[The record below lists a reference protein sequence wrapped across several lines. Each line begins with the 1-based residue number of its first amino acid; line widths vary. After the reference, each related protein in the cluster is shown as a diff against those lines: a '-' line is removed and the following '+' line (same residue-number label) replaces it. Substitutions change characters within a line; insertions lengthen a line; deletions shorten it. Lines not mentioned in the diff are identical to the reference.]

1 MKRPA
6 AAQGF
11 NNKPAY
17 DKGDRM
23 ESLEMATDLRVKDKQ
38 TLDQQLNAAV
48 EMAIERALPE
58 RKGVL
63 VTRHDASHF
72 TVTVTT
78 EVPFGLI
85 YEHDHSARPSGTAV
99 AV

>member
-1 MKRPA
+1 
-6 AAQGF
+6 
-11 NNKPAY
+11 
-17 DKGDRM
+17 M
-23 ESLEMATDLRVKDKQ
+23 ECPEIVTEFRIKDKQ

-48 EMAIERALPE
+48 EMAIQRALPE

-72 TVTVTT
+72 TVTVTA

-85 YEHDHSARPSGTAV
+85 YEHDQSAPPSGTAV

>member
-1 MKRPA
+1 MECPA
-6 AAQGF
+6 IV
-11 NNKPAY
+11 
-17 DKGDRM
+17 
-23 ESLEMATDLRVKDKQ
+23 TDIRIKDKQ
-38 TLDQQLNAAV
+38 RLDQQLDAAV
-48 EMAIERALPE
+48 EMAIQRALPE

-85 YEHDHSARPSGTAV
+85 YEHDHSARPSDAAV

>member
-1 MKRPA
+1 MECPA
-6 AAQGF
+6 IV
-11 NNKPAY
+11 
-17 DKGDRM
+17 
-23 ESLEMATDLRVKDKQ
+23 TDFRIKDKQ
-38 TLDQQLNAAV
+38 TLDQQLSAAV
-48 EMAIERALPE
+48 ELAIERALPE

-85 YEHDHSARPSGTAV
+85 YEHDRSARSADTAF
-99 AV
+99 AVSLT

>member
-1 MKRPA
+1 
-6 AAQGF
+6 
-11 NNKPAY
+11 
-17 DKGDRM
+17 M
-23 ESLEMATDLRVKDKQ
+23 ESFEIVTDFRIKDKQ
-38 TLDQQLNAAV
+38 TLDKQLNAAV

-72 TVTVTT
+72 TVTVTSQ
-78 EVPFGLI
+78 VPFGLI
-85 YEHDHSARPSGTAV
+85 YEHDHSARPSDTAA